1 MNDQNS
7 QIFQPNFISANNQEG
22 GTATVLVHESA
33 HQHMQKLERSGGMLP
48 QDIFFKVSYSDKTS
62 EGIFGHKTSLQVFA
76 LVLAR

>member
-1 MNDQNS
+1 M
-7 QIFQPNFISANNQEG
+7 
-22 GTATVLVHESA
+22 LVHESA

-62 EGIFGHKTSLQVFA
+62 EGIFGNKTSLQVFA